1 MKYIMYED
9 DSFVM
14 FSDRLRHKDIDITK
28 VIASAGFVNIEI
40 EKGIVKVVC
49 SGESNSLRKVC
60 NKEHDEF
67 IIALELGI

>member
-14 FSDRLRHKDIDITK
+14 FSDRLRHKDIEVTK
-28 VIASAGFVNIEI
+28 VIASAGFVNIELD
-40 EKGIVKVVC
+40 KGVAKVGC

-60 NKEHDEF
+60 NKIHDEF
-67 IIALELGI
+67 IIELELGI